1 MTYEER
7 IDAIASYCDLYN
19 VPYTTNSIWNGKQI
33 RFPWCAGDVA
43 CHEFT
48 YGTDMDKVESY
59 CFPWDNEDVTVL
71 SVEEAAGLIVG
82 YYYGL
87 EEEKEEEEENDEAN
101 SFKPSAEQIITLVEA
116 IAKTVSEV
124 AAYAS
129 DEKDEDAI
137 VNYVGE
143 SAAKLFSTIMSSCF
157 NIKPTE

>member
-19 VPYTTNSIWNGKQI
+19 IPYTTNSLLEGKQI

-48 YGTDMDKVESY
+48 YGTDIDKVESY

-82 YYYGL
+82 YYFGL
-87 EEEKEEEEENDEAN
+87 EEEEEEEDDDKTESPA
-101 SFKPSAEQIITLVEA
+101 PSPEQIITLVEA

-129 DEKDEDAI
+129 DEEDEDAI

>member
-129 DEKDEDAI
+129 DEKDGAEQQI
-137 VNYVGE
+137 Q
-143 SAAKLFSTIMSSCF
+143 
-157 NIKPTE
+157 

>member
-71 SVEEAAGLIVG
+71 SIEEAAGLIVG

-87 EEEKEEEEENDEAN
+87 EEEEEEKEDEEENG
-101 SFKPSAEQIITLVEA
+101 FKPSAEQIITLVEA
-116 IAKTVSEV
+116 IAMTVSAV
-124 AAYAS
+124 ASYAH
-129 DEKDEDAI
+129 EEEDEDAI
-137 VNYVGE
+137 VDYVGN
-143 SAAKLFSTIMSSCF
+143 SASELFDKINRCF
-157 NIKPTE
+157 NIIK

>member
-19 VPYTTNSIWNGKQI
+19 VPYTTNPIWNGKQI
-33 RFPWCAGDVA
+33 RFPWCTGDVA

-48 YGTDMDKVESY
+48 YGTDIDKVESY

-71 SVEEAAGLIVG
+71 SVEEAAGLIIG

-87 EEEKEEEEENDEAN
+87 EEEEEEDDKTD
-101 SFKPSAEQIITLVEA
+101 SPMPSPEQIITLMDAVSVTA
-116 IAKTVSEV
+116 AKI

-129 DEKDEDAI
+129 DEEDEDAI

-143 SAAKLFSTIMSSCF
+143 SAAKLFSTIMNSCF